1 MNAELLLPVTALY
14 TGLFLLLMTVLA
26 ANVVRQRLG
35 GKVSLGDG
43 GNRTLTQAIRA
54 HGNAT
59 EYVPLVLIGLAVL
72 ELTGTSGAALHL
84 YGGLFFLGRLLHAAG
99 MTRPSDVN
107 KARQAGIALSWL
119 VMVGMAVH
127 LIGCKVL
134 GLG

>member
-1 MNAELLLPVTALY
+1 MNTALLLPVTALY

-35 GKVSLGDG
+35 GQVSLGDG
-43 GNRTLTQAIRA
+43 GNKTLNQAIRA

-72 ELTGTSGAALHL
+72 ELTGTSGTALHL
-84 YGGLFFLGRLLHAAG
+84 YGGIFFLARLLHAAG
-99 MTRPSDVN
+99 MTRPGAVN

-134 GLG
+134 ALG